1 MNTVAS
7 GLTLCL
13 LSFKMCL
20 LSDSP
25 PFFFFPVH
33 WGNLICQDLTFVLES
48 EDNSLVWGPRCRLT
62 LCWLVESFRIGEVS
76 LSAPNFSA
84 EKKQKFLPFS
94 CSKTTV
100 DQKMGLS
107 RCFTT
112 DFAPQGS
119 RRFHHPTV
127 VIFKP
132 VFHNCHGR
140 EEWAKFTHT
149 SNKCFLHSDTYYRLS
164 HFTDQKS
171 QLPCLNFKVQS
182 FPVASAKYQWIM
194 DISVI
199 TRK

>member
-20 LSDSP
+20 LSDSF

-48 EDNSLVWGPRCRLT
+48 EDNSLVWGPHCRLT
-62 LCWLVESFRIGEVS
+62 LWWLVESFRIGEVS

-84 EKKQKFLPFS
+84 EKKKQKFLPFS
-94 CSKTTV
+94 CSKTTA

-119 RRFHHPTV
+119 RR
-127 VIFKP
+127 
-132 VFHNCHGR
+132 CHGR
-140 EEWAKFTHT
+140 EEWEKFTHT
-149 SNKCFLHSDTYYRLS
+149 SSKCFLHSDTYYRLS

-182 FPVASAKYQWIM
+182 FPVA
-194 DISVI
+194 
-199 TRK
+199 